1 MKENDVTTPQKTALK
16 VPLISVLVSQ
26 NPAHGDSGPIC
37 KHRPSWT
44 GPAPVSS
51 ISVEQV
57 EEYSV
62 HPISSR
68 DENDSQSSTEEVS
81 QLFTSTSRGAFPQK

>member
-1 MKENDVTTPQKTALK
+1 MCKHCSKGSQISDCFIIRRDVTNKQAQQPKGN
-16 VPLISVLVSQ
+16 I
-26 NPAHGDSGPIC
+26 
-37 KHRPSWT
+37 
-44 GPAPVSS
+44 S

-57 EEYSV
+57 EECSV

-68 DENDSQSSTEEVS
+68 DESDSQSSTEEVS

>member
-1 MKENDVTTPQKTALK
+1 MRDDDILYN
-16 VPLISVLVSQ
+16 
-26 NPAHGDSGPIC
+26 NPEIPWDNRVKYRGSL
-37 KHRPSWT
+37 
-44 GPAPVSS
+44 

-57 EEYSV
+57 EECSV